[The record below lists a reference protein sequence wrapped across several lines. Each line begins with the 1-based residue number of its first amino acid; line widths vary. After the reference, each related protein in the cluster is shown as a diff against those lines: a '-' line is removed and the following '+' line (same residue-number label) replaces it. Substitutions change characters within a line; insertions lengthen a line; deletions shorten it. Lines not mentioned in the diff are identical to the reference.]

1 MPHSVTAH
9 ARSQHRPRVP
19 AAAAAAAA
27 SFLASSAIYRLDMP
41 PPPPH
46 GGREGRRP
54 RRPRAHLLRYVTT
67 SSGPGHAK
75 SESEGKEGASVR
87 GPLRYDTEGRQAS
100 ERGADRDITV
110 GTRQAGSQAHHD
122 DDGQRR
128 LFVRWG

>member
-1 MPHSVTAH
+1 MHDLNIV
-9 ARSQHRPRVP
+9 
-19 AAAAAAAA
+19 AAAAVAA

-110 GTRQAGSQAHHD
+110 GRQAGRQAHHD